1 MKKWDP
7 LLEEEESI
15 SLRGMRNFKLNN
27 EEQGIGK
34 EKLKKR
40 IYDTRLSFLEFLDSI
55 VISKIKSNKL

>member
-1 MKKWDP
+1 MKKWDS
-7 LLEEEESI
+7 LMEEEESI
-15 SLRGMRNFKLNN
+15 SLRGITNYKLNN